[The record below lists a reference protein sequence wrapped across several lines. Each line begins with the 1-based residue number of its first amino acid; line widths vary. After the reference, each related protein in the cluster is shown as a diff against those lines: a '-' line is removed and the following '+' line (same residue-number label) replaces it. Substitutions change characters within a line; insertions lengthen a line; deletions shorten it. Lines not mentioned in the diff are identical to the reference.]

1 MAKLVLSYLSCY
13 ILKCLRP
20 DSFRKSCDVR
30 TCSFTFQSPIHLGRS
45 ASWTRVLL
53 SHLFIFSQ
61 QLTYYQLKLSEMFT
75 DGIFF
80 FRHNWF
86 PCLLLV
92 RAKDLQC
99 GQSRLDEDKFAWRC
113 NPANHQYLF
122 PVFPPPAISFF
133 LLWSQD
139 FSHFSSW
146 ISLGHNKAF
155 PEEQYSCSPK
165 LACDSEVKKEERGVL
180 RLCLVPTLIAI
191 SSYEWVGYYR
201 FYVLFICFCL
211 SLHYIRRTV

>member
-1 MAKLVLSYLSCY
+1 MAKLVLSYLSWN
-13 ILKCLRP
+13 IFKCLRS

-30 TCSFTFQSPIHLGRS
+30 TRSFTFQSPIHLGRS

-61 QLTYYQLKLSEMFT
+61 QLTYYQLKLWNVHWRN
-75 DGIFF
+75 FF
-80 FRHNWF
+80 
-86 PCLLLV
+86 LQAQLV
-92 RAKDLQC
+92 SLPASGSCERSTVWSK
-99 GQSRLDEDKFAWRC
+99 STSWRKFARES

>member
-1 MAKLVLSYLSCY
+1 MAKLFLSYLPCN
-13 ILKCLRP
+13 IFKCLRL
-20 DSFRKSCDVR
+20 DSFCKSCRRQDTFFHFSITNPFR
-30 TCSFTFQSPIHLGRS
+30 AKCLLNTCAIKPPVHFLSTTDLLPIKTL
-45 ASWTRVLL
+45 WNVNWW
-53 SHLFIFSQ
+53 F
-61 QLTYYQLKLSEMFT
+61 
-75 DGIFF
+75 FF

-99 GQSRLDEDKFAWRC
+99 GQSRLDEDKFARES

>member
-99 GQSRLDEDKFAWRC
+99 GQSRLAEENLLEKAILQITNIYFQSFL
-113 NPANHQYLF
+113 HQQF
-122 PVFPPPAISFF
+122 PS
-133 LLWSQD
+133 
-139 FSHFSSW
+139 FSSEAK
-146 ISLGHNKAF
+146 ISRTSQAGFLSDTTKHFLRNNIPAPLKAG
-155 PEEQYSCSPK
+155 
-165 LACDSEVKKEERGVL
+165 L
-180 RLCLVPTLIAI
+180 
-191 SSYEWVGYYR
+191 W
-201 FYVLFICFCL
+201 
-211 SLHYIRRTV
+211 